1 MARSRKF
8 QDYYRNAALF
18 LLNLLVVLVAINAA
32 LWVVFRI
39 KDARTQ
45 VSDAE
50 HIASIHNSPDLLRV
64 YPDMDAESI
73 HLLMKETWTRSY
85 SYEPFTQFRE
95 RPFSGKFV
103 NVSDAGYR
111 LSKNQGPWPPDPAHY
126 NVFVFGGSTTFG
138 YGLPDTET
146 VASYLQ
152 EHLSTIVS
160 PRVYVYNFGRGSYVS
175 EQERVLLEEL
185 LLGGFVPDLALF
197 VDGLNEFAFPFGP
210 AETERLEAVFSG
222 KEGAVERRP
231 ALAHLPMTRLASYMR
246 RSATAALARGPRV
259 DKRNVEPTAAFD
271 DGKYKDPEIIAHVIE
286 RYFENKSLIE
296 AIARS
301 HDVTVAF
308 VWQPIPLYKYDLS
321 YHLFANAD
329 FGSNFFARYGYAEVA
344 RRVAVQPPG
353 ADFLWCADIQE
364 SLKEPLYVDK
374 VHYTARMSR
383 LLASTIGSGLVER
396 GLVPVLSAPAA
407 PPSD

>member
-1 MARSRKF
+1 MTGSR
-8 QDYYRNAALF
+8 A
-18 LLNLLVVLVAINAA
+18 
-32 LWVVFRI
+32 
-39 KDARTQ
+39 TC
-45 VSDAE
+45 
-50 HIASIHNSPDLLRV
+50 
-64 YPDMDAESI
+64 
-73 HLLMKETWTRSY
+73 
-85 SYEPFTQFRE
+85 
-95 RPFSGKFV
+95 
-103 NVSDAGYR
+103 AGYNGR
-111 LSKNQGPWPPDPAHY
+111 ARAARA
-126 NVFVFGGSTTFG
+126 ST
-138 YGLPDTET
+138 
-146 VASYLQ
+146 
-152 EHLSTIVS
+152 
-160 PRVYVYNFGRGSYVS
+160 
-175 EQERVLLEEL
+175 
-185 LLGGFVPDLALF
+185 
-197 VDGLNEFAFPFGP
+197 
-210 AETERLEAVFSG
+210 
-222 KEGAVERRP
+222 
-231 ALAHLPMTRLASYMR
+231 
-246 RSATAALARGPRV
+246 
-259 DKRNVEPTAAFD
+259 RNVEPTAAFD

-344 RRVAVQPPG
+344 RRVAAQPPG